1 MQKVN
6 VIITTCNWF
15 GNIWNIVNWLDYH
28 KDEFEKIIIVDNSTT
43 DESIE
48 ILKDLSEVSFLTVM
62 KNKFIR
68 DLRKSLEI
76 AYNNLDNDLPILT
89 IESDA
94 KPDYEVLF
102 KLLYYFEH
110 YSKEMKVASIGP
122 FYDNGSSDY
131 YPVHSHWYTDKI
143 ILERE
148 DTIRDCHMAGNPFL
162 FSLWNN
168 KAFAEIKNVK
178 KNFIGV
184 DSEISRIT
192 FEKGYKHLR
201 LSNMSITH
209 INGGK
214 NSHAKFTKR
223 F

>member
-1 MQKVN
+1 MSKIN

-15 GNIWNIVNWLDYH
+15 NNIWNIVNWLDDH
-28 KDEFEKIIIVDNSTT
+28 KDKFEKIIIVDNSTS

-48 ILKDLSEVSFLTVM
+48 ILEDLCKVSFLTVI
-62 KNKFIR
+62 KNKSIR

-76 AYNNLDNDLPILT
+76 AYDSLDNDYPILT

-94 KPDYEVLF
+94 KPNHHVLF

-110 YSKEMKVASIGP
+110 FSDSMKIASIGP
-122 FYDNGSSDY
+122 FYNNGVNDC
-131 YPVHSHWYTDKI
+131 YPVFKHWYTDDI

-148 DTIRDCHMAGNPFL
+148 DVIRNCKGAGNPFL
-162 FSLWNN
+162 FSLWSN
-168 KAFAEIKNVK
+168 KAFSEIKNVK

-184 DSEISRIT
+184 DSEISKIT
-192 FEKGYKHLR
+192 FEKGYTHLR

-214 NSHAKFTKR
+214 NSHE
-223 F
+223 